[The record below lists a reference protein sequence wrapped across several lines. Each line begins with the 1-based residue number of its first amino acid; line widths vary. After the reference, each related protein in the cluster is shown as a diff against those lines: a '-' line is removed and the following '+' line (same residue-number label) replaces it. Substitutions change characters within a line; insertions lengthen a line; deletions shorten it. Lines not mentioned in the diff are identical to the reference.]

1 MAVLGRS
8 RESRICGGASGLHP
22 ETKKCPRTGVWFR
35 GGRGRIR
42 RRRGYGI
49 VTQTSLH
56 LLTVKLA
63 RSPTLLLRI
72 RESADPEPLL
82 LFGFAAVFVL
92 MIRFGKH
99 MGIELDRF
107 RSQWHQ
113 FDVERAGELIDLLC
127 QLLIAHR
134 LQRHLDIFWQ
144 HNGDD
149 LEIVGRLFLPGP
161 FKNLEAV
168 LLPIG
173 IKIGNEPLSELVL
186 AARVTTRSASIAL

>member
-1 MAVLGRS
+1 M
-8 RESRICGGASGLHP
+8 
-22 ETKKCPRTGVWFR
+22 
-35 GGRGRIR
+35 
-42 RRRGYGI
+42 
-49 VTQTSLH
+49 TQTSLH

-134 LQRHLDIFWQ
+134 LQRHLDIFWK

-161 FKNLEAV
+161 FRNLEAV